1 MKHTVIFNIIISILI
16 PLSPSLHAQTARLYD
31 SGNGLPSTQINE
43 VFQGGNGMLWIA
55 TNNGLYRFDGIN
67 FLEFRHDKDRT
78 DSIGSDLVLKVL
90 EDSRGV
96 TWVGTSTGLQTFDP
110 DTNTFSDITLDD
122 SGRTHFIYGLEEV
135 PAGNGKGGILV
146 SASDFGLYLLDP
158 ETHVPDEELRLRFTA
173 PEHSDHLKTVFVDSS
188 SRIWT
193 SSEMGGLLV
202 YDTNGNAILEEM
214 WEGTAPEL
222 RSQVIASAFAE
233 HEGTGDIIIGT
244 SNFGILVF
252 EAETGRIRVPADR
265 AARECKVM
273 SLLVCSR
280 FSPPDRNTILVG
292 TENQGIRQFSPD
304 TRTLSPINL
313 PNVPYNTGNWKVHD
327 LTEDNQGNLWVS
339 AYQTGLMIVPQSMFG
354 FRHYSFGQ
362 GEGPGGEGTSLT
374 SAFRDPERG
383 RTWVGSDGKGIF
395 CIMGDGRTVNY
406 NSGNSALP
414 DDSVMGLAV
423 DKRGT
428 LWIATFMDGLIT
440 YTDSRGFRR
449 FRDAAKIGTERTY
462 CLNYDEGE
470 DILYVGTHG
479 NGIIVVDPSTE
490 TVTGAISEGINHWV
504 NSMTFDSSGTM
515 WIGTFDGHWCYN
527 PESGQLFR
535 ADLNE
540 TGLMNART
548 YSIAESNDGTIWMG
562 TGEGL
567 IRLDRDSGEASL
579 LTVDD
584 GLSSNAISG
593 ILEGNDGSLWV
604 STSYGL
610 TRINPKTGQMS
621 RYYEYDGL
629 QGNEFGIGAIFKS
642 RRGQLFFGGT
652 KGMTAFY
659 PRVVSQKHHDV
670 PPVIFTRLT
679 VANEEVEYVA
689 GSENNILDKHIME
702 AENIVLPY
710 SSNSFSLDYSVP
722 EFTNPKRIRYA
733 YMLSRFDGDW
743 KTAPAQ
749 NRTATYTNL
758 PHGRYTLTVRA
769 HFDGDEDNSSVRT
782 IGVRVLPPW
791 WLSFWAFLLY
801 AVLLAGMAAFLASLH
816 RKSLLHRQQ
825 QEDSELKEARIQMF
839 TNISHEIRTPLS
851 LVLSP
856 LRKLMETD
864 DDPGRKESY
873 GMMYRNA
880 SIILDRMNEFE
891 ESRRLELAAEGN
903 GAVRAEEAYTPP
915 EEPDAKVL
923 KSRKSILLVD
933 ENAEMRRYLQMEL
946 RKHFNVET
954 CSDADEAWAKVVGTQ
969 PDAVVTDIITG
980 GSMDGTGLCEKI
992 RRNPTT
998 SLIPVLILTSQW
1010 DDDTIRRCTESGADR
1025 YLVKP
1030 VPVDLLRSTV
1040 QQVISTREA
1049 IRNKYT
1055 NDVAYDYAE
1064 ITMSSADD
1072 SFLPRTVD
1080 IIKANIGD
1088 PSFGVEEL
1096 SREIGMS
1103 RVHLNRKLK
1112 ETISLSPGTLIKS
1125 LRLKQAAYLLVNN
1138 KVNISEVAY
1147 KVGFSTHSYFSSTF
1161 KDYFGL
1167 PPKEFVA
1174 KYSDPAKKEEL
1185 DRLLKI

>member
-1 MKHTVIFNIIISILI
+1 MKHTCTFSATIVALI
-16 PLSPSLHAQTARLYD
+16 TVSTVLHAQTARLYD
-31 SGNGLPSTQINE
+31 SGSGLPSTQINE

-55 TNNGLYRFDGIN
+55 TNSGLYRFDGIN
-67 FLEFRHDKDRT
+67 FLEFHHDKDKT
-78 DSIGSDLVLKVL
+78 NSLGSDLVLKVL

-96 TWVGTSTGLQTFDP
+96 TWVGTSTGLQIFDP
-110 DTNTFSDITLDD
+110 DTNAFSDVALDD

-135 PAGNGKGGILV
+135 PSWQEKGGILV
-146 SASDFGLYLLDP
+146 SASDFGLYMLDI
-158 ETHVPDEELRLRFTA
+158 ETHVPDTEMRKRFTD
-173 PEHSDHLKTVFVDSS
+173 PDNTDHLKTVFIDSS
-188 SRIWT
+188 SRIWA

-202 YDTNGNAILEEM
+202 YDINGKTILEDM

-222 RSQVIASAFAE
+222 RNQVIVSAFAE
-233 HEGTGDIIIGT
+233 DTGTGDIIIGT

-252 EAETGRIRVPADR
+252 EAETGRIRIPEDK

-273 SLLVCSR
+273 SLLLCTH
-280 FSPPDRNTILVG
+280 FSLQEPNTMIVG
-292 TENQGIRQFSPD
+292 TENQGMKQFSPE
-304 TRTLSPINL
+304 TRTLSSLSL
-313 PNVPYNTGNWKVHD
+313 PNVPYRTGNWKVHG
-327 LTEDNQGNLWVS
+327 LLEDNQGNLWVS

-354 FRHYSFGQ
+354 FRHYSFSQ
-362 GEGPGGEGTSLT
+362 GEGQGGEGTSLT
-374 SAFRDPERG
+374 SSFRDYERG
-383 RTWVGSDGKGIF
+383 RTWVGSDGNGIF
-395 CIMGDGRTVNY
+395 CLMGEGRTVNY
-406 NSGNSALP
+406 NSNNSGLP
-414 DDSVMGLAV
+414 DDSVMSLAL

-428 LWIATFMDGLIT
+428 LWVATFLDGLVT
-440 YTDSRGFRR
+440 YDETRGFRL
-449 FRDAAKIGTERTY
+449 FKDNAKVGTERTY
-462 CLNYDEGE
+462 CLNYDEKE

-479 NGIIVVDPSTE
+479 NGIVIVDPASE
-490 TVTGAISEGINHWV
+490 TVVGTITEGINHWV
-504 NSMTFDSSGTM
+504 NSIMFDSSGTM

-535 ADLNE
+535 EDLKDA
-540 TGLMNART
+540 GLLNART
-548 YSIAESNDGTIWMG
+548 YSIAESKDGTIWMG

-567 IRLDRDSGEASL
+567 IRLDRESGVASL
-579 LTVDD
+579 LTVKD
-584 GLSSNAISG
+584 GLSSNVISG
-593 ILEGNDGSLWV
+593 ILEGNDGSIWV

-610 TRINPKTGQMS
+610 TLINPKTGKMS

-629 QGNEFGIGAIFKS
+629 QGNEFGIGAFFKS

-659 PRVVSQKHHDV
+659 PRVVSQKLHDV

-689 GSENNILDKHIME
+689 GSEDNILDKDIME
-702 AENIVLPY
+702 AGSIVLPY
-710 SSNSFSLDYSVP
+710 STNSFSLDYSVP
-722 EFTNPKRIRYA
+722 EFTNPGRIRYA
-733 YMLSRFDGDW
+733 YRLSRFDEDW
-743 KTAPAQ
+743 KTASAQ

-758 PHGRYTLTVRA
+758 PHGRYTLTVKA
-769 HFDGDEDNSSVRT
+769 SFDGDEENSSVRE
-782 IGVRVLPPW
+782 INVRVLPPW

-801 AVLLAGMAAFLASLH
+801 AFSLASMATLAISL
-816 RKSLLHRQQ
+816 RNKSLLHRQQ
-825 QEDSELKEARIQMF
+825 KEESDLKEAKIQMF
-839 TNISHEIRTPLS
+839 TNISHEIRTPLN

-864 DDPGRKESY
+864 GDSGRKESY
-873 GMMYRNA
+873 DMMYRNA

-891 ESRRLELAAEGN
+891 ESRRLELASEGN
-903 GAVRAEEAYTPP
+903 GTKEKEAFTLP
-915 EEPDAKVL
+915 EETDTKFL
-923 KSRKSILLVD
+923 KSRKNILLVD
-933 ENAEMRRYLQMEL
+933 ENAEMLRYLRMEL

-954 CSDADEAWAKVVGTQ
+954 CPDADEAWAKVVSTQ

-980 GSMDGTGLCEKI
+980 GSMDGTDLCEKI

-1055 NDVAYDYAE
+1055 NDVAYDYDG
-1064 ITMSSADD
+1064 ITMSSVEDT
-1072 SFLPRTVD
+1072 FLPRTVE
-1080 IIKANIGD
+1080 IIKSRISD
-1088 PSFGVEEL
+1088 PDFCVEEL

-1103 RVHLNRKLK
+1103 RVHLNRRLK

-1125 LRLKQAAYLLVNN
+1125 IRLKQAAYLLVNN
-1138 KVNISEVAY
+1138 NVNISEVAY

-1167 PPKEFVA
+1167 SPKEFVA

>member
-1 MKHTVIFNIIISILI
+1 MKPYRLFLAISAFTFCSSICTE
-16 PLSPSLHAQTARLYD
+16 AQTARLYD
-31 SGNGLPSTQINE
+31 SGNGLPSTQIND
-43 VFQGGNGMLWIA
+43 VFQGGNGMVWTA
-55 TNNGLYRFDGIN
+55 TNNGLYLFDGIN
-67 FLEFRHDKDRT
+67 FLEFHHDKDKEG
-78 DSIGSDLVLKVL
+78 SLGSDLVLKVM

-96 TWVGTSTGLQTFDP
+96 TWVGTSTGLQIFDP
-110 DTNTFSDITLDD
+110 DTNSFTEVPLDD
-122 SGRTHFIYGLEEV
+122 TDRTHFIYGLEEV
-135 PAGNGKGGILV
+135 PGWQGKGGILV
-146 SASDFGLYLLDP
+146 SASDFGLYMLDI
-158 ETHVPDEELRLRFTA
+158 ETHVPDDAVRGRFTT
-173 PEHSDHLKTVFVDSS
+173 PDGSDHLKTVFIDSS
-188 SRIWT
+188 SRIWA

-202 YDTNGNAILEEM
+202 YDTDGRTMLEDM
-214 WEGTAPEL
+214 WEGVSPAL
-222 RSQVIASAFAE
+222 RSQVIVSAFAE
-233 HEGTGDIIIGT
+233 DADTGDIILGT

-252 EAETGRIRVPADR
+252 EGETGRIRIPADR

-273 SLLVCSR
+273 SLLVCKR
-280 FSPPDRNTILVG
+280 FSIQDRKTVLVG
-292 TENQGIRQFSPD
+292 TENQGIRQFSPEN
-304 TRTLSPINL
+304 RTLSPLSL
-313 PNVPYNTGNWKVHD
+313 PNVPYHTANWKVHG
-327 LTEDNQGNLWVS
+327 LMEDNQGNLWVS

-354 FRHYSFGQ
+354 FRHYDFGQ
-362 GEGPGGEGTSLT
+362 GEGAGGENTSLT
-374 SAFRDPERG
+374 AAYRDYERG
-383 RTWVGSDGKGIF
+383 RTWVGSDGKGVF
-395 CIMGDGRTVNY
+395 CISGEGTVNY
-406 NSGNSALP
+406 NSSNSGLP
-414 DDSVMGLAV
+414 DDSVMSLAV
-423 DKRGT
+423 DRRGT
-428 LWIATFMDGLIT
+428 LWIATFMDGLVS
-440 YTDSRGFRR
+440 YKEGKGFRL
-449 FRDAAKIGTERTY
+449 FRDNARIGTERTY
-462 CLNYDEGE
+462 CLNYDKSD

-479 NGIIVVDPSTE
+479 NGIVMVDPASE
-490 TVTGAISEGINHWV
+490 TVTGRISEGINHWV
-504 NSMTFDSSGTM
+504 NSITFDSSGTM

-535 ADLNE
+535 ADLGDP
-540 TGLMNART
+540 GLMNART
-548 YSIAESNDGTIWMG
+548 YSIAESKDGTIWMG

-567 IRLDRDSGEASL
+567 IRLDRDSGEATL
-579 LTVDD
+579 LTVKD
-584 GLSSNAISG
+584 GLSSNVVSG
-593 ILEGNDGSLWV
+593 ILEGNDGSIWV

-642 RRGQLFFGGT
+642 RRGQMFFGGT

-659 PRVVSQKHHDV
+659 PRVVSQKLHDV

-679 VANEEVEYVA
+679 VANEEVEYIA
-689 GSENNILDKHIME
+689 GSENNILDKDIME
-702 AENIVLPY
+702 AESIVLPY

-722 EFTNPKRIRYA
+722 EFTNPERIRYA
-733 YMLSRFDGDW
+733 YRLSRFDEDW
-743 KTAPAQ
+743 KTASAQ
-749 NRTATYTNL
+749 NRNATYTNL
-758 PHGRYTLTVRA
+758 PHGRYTLTVSA
-769 HFDGDEDNSSVRT
+769 HFDGDEENSSIRT
-782 IGVRVLPPW
+782 INVRVLPPW
-791 WLSFWAFLLY
+791 WLSFWAFLVY
-801 AVLLAGMAAFLASLH
+801 ALALAAMAALAVTLR

-825 QEDSELKEARIQMF
+825 QEESELKEARIQMF
-839 TNISHEIRTPLS
+839 TNISHEIRTPLN

-864 DDPGRKESY
+864 ADPDRKESY
-873 GMMYRNA
+873 GMMLRNA

-891 ESRRLELAAEGN
+891 ESRRRGLAAEGSST
-903 GAVRAEEAYTPP
+903 REEYIYTPP
-915 EEPDAKVL
+915 EETDAKVL
-923 KSRKSILLVD
+923 KSKKNVLLVD
-933 ENAEMRRYLQMEL
+933 ENAEMRRYLRMEL
-946 RKHFNVET
+946 RKHFNIET
-954 CSDADEAWAKVVGTQ
+954 CSDADEAWAKVVSTQ

-980 GSMDGTGLCEKI
+980 GSMDGTDLCEKI

-1055 NDVAYDYAE
+1055 NDVPYDYAE
-1064 ITMSSADD
+1064 LTMSSADD
-1072 SFLPRTVD
+1072 TFLPRTVE

-1088 PSFGVEEL
+1088 PAFGVEEL

-1103 RVHLNRKLK
+1103 RVHLNRRLK
-1112 ETISLSPGTLIKS
+1112 ETISLSPGTFIKS
-1125 LRLKQAAYLLVNN
+1125 IRLKQAAYLLVNN